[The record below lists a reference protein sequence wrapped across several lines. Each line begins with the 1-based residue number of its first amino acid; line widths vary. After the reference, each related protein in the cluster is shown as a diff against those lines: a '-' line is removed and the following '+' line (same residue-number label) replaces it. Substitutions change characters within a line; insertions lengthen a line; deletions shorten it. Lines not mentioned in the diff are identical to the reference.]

1 MTEKIFIVLGS
12 NIEPQQNII
21 QAIEILRSEFKV
33 VGVSKIYQSPAYG
46 SEGQADYLNAAVLIE
61 SDVNPQNLKYERL
74 RQIELKLGRKR
85 SIDKF
90 APRTIDL
97 DIALFG
103 QHIILDEQNGLIIP
117 DPGIL
122 KHSFISLP
130 LADLS
135 DDFQHPITKQTLG
148 SIANKFLHLLGSEIN
163 IVHLDTNN
171 A

>member
-1 MTEKIFIVLGS
+1 MTERIFVVLGS
-12 NIEPQQNII
+12 NIEPQKH
-21 QAIEILRSEFKV
+21 ILRAIQELKSEFHV

-61 SDVNPQNLKYERL
+61 SDISPQNLKHERL
-74 RQIELKLGRKR
+74 RQIEFRLGRKR
-85 SIDKF
+85 SIDKY

-103 QHIILDEQNGLIIP
+103 QHIIHDKQNGLIIP

-130 LADLS
+130 LADLL

-148 SIANKFLHLLGSEIN
+148 SIASKFLHLLGKEIH
-163 IVHLDTNN
+163 IVQVDTN
-171 A
+171 